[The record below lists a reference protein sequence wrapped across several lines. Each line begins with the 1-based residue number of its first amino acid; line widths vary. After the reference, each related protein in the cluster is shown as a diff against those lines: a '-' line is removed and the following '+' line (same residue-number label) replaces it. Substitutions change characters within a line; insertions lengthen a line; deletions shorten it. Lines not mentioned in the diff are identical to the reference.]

1 MFLKIS
7 YPKSAEKPD
16 PLLISVSHLKLSV
29 DRFSMVESKSEIL
42 FFFSEELSPD
52 SSILYTQIKIKI
64 VNVYVFKVKIDIKP

>member
-1 MFLKIS
+1 MS

-42 FFFSEELSPD
+42 FFSEELSPD